1 MLTMRSAFCNPEPRQ
16 LPSKRQKHYHGNMM
30 NIGFLF
36 ALGALL
42 GWAFGDFYLHRT
54 AKHIGI
60 WKAMLYVSGL
70 GSFVLLPFV
79 ITDIG
84 TLVSNPNLL
93 LILSLTA
100 VIVFVAL
107 LLSFEALKDG
117 KMAVVE
123 PIIGAELPMTVGL
136 SLFFLHDKLSIVQLA
151 LILAICI
158 GLILSVMTHLPWKW
172 DRRKLF
178 ERGVIT
184 AAASAIGMALVN
196 FFIGVSSQ
204 ETKPL
209 LTIWFINTVVA
220 MFALA
225 YLLLTGER
233 RHLFVHAHR
242 YRKEILL
249 ESFHDNFAWVCF
261 AYAVTL
267 LPISLVT
274 AVSEGYI
281 ALAALLGIITAVV
294 TAPVLVFAAMDAS
307 ATGTSAVAPGA
318 GSGAGGNAYQPIGG
332 SGAASILAVTTE
344 EEAGGGAE
352 EIYANGIPECLTDCR
367 IRMVVCSRN
376 AITAAAPG
384 SVEIVNLTACQSK
397 YDRCS
402 RDCRPV
408 PPPAV
413 DCDTRCAVR
422 VGACIRAAGHNETQF
437 NQCRADNLACLTVCG
452 RGRLTLAGGEQESV
466 LTCRTQATTCVNGC
480 KTFPIKILKT
490 LIHTQG
496 QGAVEQTGQAEQF
509 QNIGQ
514 TSQYIPQTGGA
525 AQGIQYQP

>member
-1 MLTMRSAFCNPEPRQ
+1 
-16 LPSKRQKHYHGNMM
+16 MM

-158 GLILSVMTHLPWKW
+158 GLILTVMTHLPWKW

-281 ALAALLGIITAVV
+281 ALAALLGIIIDRERLR
-294 TAPVLVFAAMDAS
+294 PHQY
-307 ATGTSAVAPGA
+307 A
-318 GSGAGGNAYQPIGG
+318 GLAFT
-332 SGAASILAVTTE
+332 AASIIALSW
-344 EEAGGGAE
+344 
-352 EIYANGIPECLTDCR
+352 L
-367 IRMVVCSRN
+367 S
-376 AITAAAPG
+376 PG
-384 SVEIVNLTACQSK
+384 SA
-397 YDRCS
+397 
-402 RDCRPV
+402 
-408 PPPAV
+408 
-413 DCDTRCAVR
+413 
-422 VGACIRAAGHNETQF
+422 
-437 NQCRADNLACLTVCG
+437 
-452 RGRLTLAGGEQESV
+452 
-466 LTCRTQATTCVNGC
+466 
-480 KTFPIKILKT
+480 
-490 LIHTQG
+490 
-496 QGAVEQTGQAEQF
+496 
-509 QNIGQ
+509 
-514 TSQYIPQTGGA
+514 
-525 AQGIQYQP
+525 